1 MKKRRILLG
10 LFMAAGA
17 ALSLTSCVKEDPNK
31 GGTQQVTTFD
41 VTFNTNGGSDVAKQT
56 VESGKKVTKP
66 ADPTKT
72 ATKTTAY
79 TFAGWF
85 KDAALTQS
93 FNFETETITAATT
106 LYAKWTETA
115 VAADKFTVKFMNG
128 TTELTALKQEVN
140 ENGKV
145 TKPARTSLP
154 TQEGKRFD
162 YWSADGGVTP
172 YNFDDVVISDL
183 ELSAVFVDAN
193 DFDTLAASANKVV
206 AVDFYDDAVASA
218 TSVSFASETIALSTT
233 NAENRI
239 TNDNK
244 FNLAKD
250 ALAIDLGNKKI
261 TSATTGVLTVY
272 FETSFQAIK
281 NGEAF
286 FQLDGS
292 SANKENTEVFGLR
305 VTSGDNKGK
314 IGYRLDGGDEFASTV
329 AVEVNKTYKIKLVF
343 DLADGKASYFVDGT
357 AAAENVTININAV
370 RGLKF
375 TAKNDNSSK
384 KIVDNIVATFEAKAK
399 SELAI
404 AKEAAIAALDAK
416 TLSTDNAIKAAEE
429 AVIAETK
436 TTINAATTIEAV
448 NTAKEAAIA
457 YVDATKYTL
466 TVKAYTAAN
475 TAATGTTDFVK
486 VYKSTDTVSL
496 TDVEFT
502 GFTIDKI
509 YTDATL
515 ATEYTPAA
523 LTANVEVAAKVV
535 SASVAGSWS
544 AEDAELGQ
552 TSIAADTQL
561 TSIVKTAGNVTAKYN
576 GDGDA
581 CIGYE
586 VKQNGAGSL
595 VVVVPTGKNV
605 TVTFLLRST
614 SSSNTSDGIALYNGE
629 TVVVP
634 TSFTA
639 DADDSVS
646 TNTAGVMLIKGTKDA
661 TVVYT
666 LAAGTYTLKNNAS
679 TANNRGFRVFGVT
692 VAEVA

>member
-193 DFDTLAASANKVV
+193 EFDTLAASANKVV
-206 AVDFYDDAVASA
+206 AVDFYDDAVATA
-218 TSVSFASETIALSTT
+218 TEVSFASETIALSTNNT
-233 NAENRI
+233 DNRI

-244 FNLAKD
+244 FSLAKD
-250 ALAIDLGNKKI
+250 ALAIDFGNKKI
-261 TSATTGVLTVY
+261 TASTTGVLTVY
-272 FETSFQAIK
+272 FEASFQAIK

-292 SANKENTEVFGLR
+292 SANKQNTEVFGLR

-314 IGYRLDGGDEFASTV
+314 IGYRLDGGADVASTV
-329 AVEVNKTYKIKLVF
+329 TVEVNKTYKIKLVF

-357 AAAENVTININAV
+357 AAVENVTININAV

-384 KIVDNIVATFEAKAK
+384 KTVDNIVATFETKAK
-399 SELAI
+399 SELAT

-436 TTINAATTIEAV
+436 TTINAATTVEAV

-475 TAATGTTDFVK
+475 TAATGTTDIVK
-486 VYKSTDTVSL
+486 VYKTTDTVSL
-496 TDVEFT
+496 ADVSFT
-502 GFTIDKI
+502 GFTVDKF

-523 LTANVEVAAKVV
+523 LTANVEVAAKVAA
-535 SASVAGSWS
+535 ASVAGSWS

-552 TSIAADTQL
+552 SAIAADTQL

-576 GDGDA
+576 TAADA

-634 TSFTA
+634 TSFTP
-639 DADDSVS
+639 DADDSDS
-646 TNTAGVMLIKGTKDA
+646 TNTDGVMLIKGTKDA

-679 TANNRGFRVFGVT
+679 TTNNRGFRVFGVT